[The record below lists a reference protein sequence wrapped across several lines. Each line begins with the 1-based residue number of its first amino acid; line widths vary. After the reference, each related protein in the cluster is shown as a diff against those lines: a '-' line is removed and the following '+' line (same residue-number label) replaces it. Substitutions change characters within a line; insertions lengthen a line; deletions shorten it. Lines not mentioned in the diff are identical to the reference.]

1 MHARLHRIVH
11 GIDEIPRQPFASPSA
26 DGPVDPREELFS
38 VVRRVFNLFPAALKR
53 LFPAVR
59 FHSLRERR
67 VLLPSSDDRIDEV
80 LFSSATLVPRRVQPR
95 ALRRGPQLV
104 EFHGTNVLD
113 GDVEEPGD
121 VGAPI
126 PLEQVIGGDSSHAR

>member
-1 MHARLHRIVH
+1 MAPLTP
-11 GIDEIPRQPFASPSA
+11 GKSCFP
-26 DGPVDPREELFS
+26 
-38 VVRRVFNLFPAALKR
+38 VVRRVFDLFPAALKR

-67 VLLPSSDDRIDEV
+67 VLLPSSDDRIDEF
-80 LFSSATLVPRRVQPR
+80 LLSSVSVPRRVQPR
-95 ALRRGPQLV
+95 ALRDGPQLV

-126 PLEQVIGGDSSHAR
+126 PLEQVIGGDRPSHAR

>member
-1 MHARLHRIVH
+1 M
-11 GIDEIPRQPFASPSA
+11 
-26 DGPVDPREELFS
+26 
-38 VVRRVFNLFPAALKR
+38 VRRVFNLFPAALKR

-126 PLEQVIGGDSSHAR
+126 PLEQVIGGDLARPHEFWSHGVQRVVVKVGTLVWAFQVKFRNAKMSIANS